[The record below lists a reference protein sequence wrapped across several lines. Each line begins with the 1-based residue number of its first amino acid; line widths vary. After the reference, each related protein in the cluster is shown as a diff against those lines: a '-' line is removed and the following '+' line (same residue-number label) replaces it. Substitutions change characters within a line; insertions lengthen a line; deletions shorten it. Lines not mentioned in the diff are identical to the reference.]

1 MDELENDH
9 QWAESLH
16 TEVDRLGQNYLS
28 AGILP
33 EKDAAEFLKAVE
45 ALAEM
50 YQRHIALE
58 DKSVFPLAAKILSKE
73 DKLMI
78 AKEMAQRRA

>member
-1 MDELENDH
+1 
-9 QWAESLH
+9 
-16 TEVDRLGQNYLS
+16 
-28 AGILP
+28 
-33 EKDAAEFLKAVE
+33 
-45 ALAEM
+45 M